1 MRIDD
6 NLASSPSD
14 LQSAQVSKAQQ
25 LQVEQ
30 NAKQKKTESG
40 KDSVSLSPF
49 GSDLTQAI
57 NNDSPEVIQQ
67 VEQLRQAV
75 NNGTFNVPAD
85 QVAQAVVNGAVKGE

>member
-6 NLASSPSD
+6 NLASSSD
-14 LQSAQVSKAQQ
+14 LQSTQVGKAQP

-30 NAKQKKTESG
+30 DAKQKQTESA

-49 GSDLTQAI
+49 GSDLAQAI
-57 NNDSPEVIQQ
+57 HNDPPEVIEQID
-67 VEQLRQAV
+67 QLRQAV

-85 QVAQAVVNGAVKGE
+85 QVAQAVVNGAVRGE

>member
-6 NLASSPSD
+6 NLASSSD
-14 LQSAQVSKAQQ
+14 LQSTQVGKAQQ

-30 NAKQKKTESG
+30 DAKQKQTESA

-49 GSDLTQAI
+49 GSDLAQAI
-57 NNDSPEVIQQ
+57 NNDPPEVIQQ
-67 VEQLRQAV
+67 IDQLRQAV

-85 QVAQAVVNGAVKGE
+85 QVAQAVVNGAVRGE

>member
-6 NLASSPSD
+6 NLASSSD
-14 LQSAQVSKAQQ
+14 VQSTQVGKAQQ

-30 NAKQKKTESG
+30 NAKQKQTESA

-49 GSDLTQAI
+49 GSDLAQAI
-57 NNDSPEVIQQ
+57 NNDPPEVIQQ
-67 VEQLRQAV
+67 IDQLRRAV

-85 QVAQAVVNGAVKGE
+85 QVARAVVNGAVQGE

>member
-6 NLASSPSD
+6 SLATSSD
-14 LQSAQVSKAQQ
+14 LQSTTQVGKAQQ

-30 NAKQKKTESG
+30 NAKQKQTESG

-49 GSDLTQAI
+49 GSELTQAI
-57 NNDSPEVIQQ
+57 NNDPPEVIQQ
-67 VEQLRQAV
+67 IDQLRQAV

-85 QVAQAVVNGAVKGE
+85 QVAQAVVNGAVNGE

>member
-6 NLASSPSD
+6 NLASSSD
-14 LQSAQVSKAQQ
+14 LQSTQVGKAQQ

-30 NAKQKKTESG
+30 NAKQKQTESA

-49 GSDLTQAI
+49 GSDLAQAI

-67 VEQLRQAV
+67 IDQLRQAV

-85 QVAQAVVNGAVKGE
+85 QVAQAVVNGAVRGE